1 MIPDGSLVS
10 WLTALAAV
18 VVIDVTL
25 AADNAVVVGMA
36 AAGLAPQQRR
46 SAIFVGIAAAAVMR
60 IGFAIFTMQLMEVVG
75 LVLAGGLLLLWVS
88 WKLWREIRGG
98 AARPDADATG
108 NPAGKT
114 FRQAVFQIIL
124 ADLSMSLD
132 NILAVAGAA
141 RHHLDVLIGGLV
153 LSVIL
158 MGFAANLVA
167 RLLLRYH
174 WLAYVGL
181 LTVVAVALRMIWE
194 GGHAV
199 LAAT

>member
-1 MIPDGSLVS
+1 MLGGHLLS

-36 AAGLAPQQRR
+36 AAGLPAEGRR
-46 SAIFVGIAAAAVMR
+46 RAIVVGIAAAAVMR
-60 IGFAIFTMQLMEVVG
+60 IGFAVFALQLMEIVG

-98 AARPDADATG
+98 DAAREAAAAEPG
-108 NPAGKT
+108 RVKT
-114 FRQAVFQIIL
+114 FRQAVTQIVI

-141 RHHLDVLIGGLV
+141 HRHVDVLIVGLIG
-153 LSVIL
+153 SVVL
-158 MGFAANLVA
+158 MGFAATLVA
-167 RLLLRYH
+167 RLLLRWS

-199 LAAT
+199 LAGLV